1 MLSKIRAKLGMDRM
15 HALLSGSAALPRE
28 VAEFFASVGLVVLE
42 AYGLT
47 ETCPGLTTNRFDNW
61 RIGTVGPAIKG
72 VQLKLAADGEILAK
86 GPNVVSGYLNRPEA
100 TAEAWDAEGWFHTG
114 DIGELDADGHLRITD
129 RKKDLIKTSG
139 GKYVAPQKV
148 EGLLKTKPIL
158 SEAVV
163 IGDNRKYC
171 VVLVTVDKEK
181 LAAWSQRTGNPPDLH
196 GPAVQKEIQGYIDEL
211 NRGLASFE
219 SIKYFRV
226 LDEEFSVDNGM
237 LTASFKVKRKQVAA
251 RYKDLIDAMYTA
263 KNPGKTE

>member
-1 MLSKIRAKLGMDRM
+1 M
-15 HALLSGSAALPRE
+15 
-28 VAEFFASVGLVVLE
+28 
-42 AYGLT
+42 
-47 ETCPGLTTNRFDNW
+47 
-61 RIGTVGPAIKG
+61 
-72 VQLKLAADGEILAK
+72 
-86 GPNVVSGYLNRPEA
+86 
-100 TAEAWDAEGWFHTG
+100 
-114 DIGELDADGHLRITD
+114 
-129 RKKDLIKTSG
+129 
-139 GKYVAPQKV
+139 
-148 EGLLKTKPIL
+148 
-158 SEAVV
+158 V

-263 KNPGKTE
+263 KNPDKAE